1 MRTAI
6 GRRALHR
13 ALGGWQ
19 EAGHGPAYRRLADMV
34 ADHLVDGQL
43 PVRVRLPSERDLAA
57 ELGVSRTT
65 VTSAYERLRADGFLV
80 SRQGSGSWT
89 TLPPQRAAGMLP
101 LTPGLS
107 PSEMLDLA
115 VAAPGPPP

>member
-1 MRTAI
+1 MSTAI
-6 GRRALHR
+6 GSRQLHR

-19 EAGHGPAYRRLADMV
+19 EAGHGPAYQRLADMV
-34 ADHLVDGQL
+34 AGHLVDGQL

-65 VTSAYERLRADGFLV
+65 VTSAYERLREEGFLV

-89 TLPPQRAAGMLP
+89 TLPQRRASGMVP
-101 LTPGLS
+101 LTPGAS
-107 PSEMLDLA
+107 PAETLDLA
-115 VAAPGPPP
+115 VAA